1 MFNLVPA
8 VPALC
13 LMSSGGHGGASDGI
27 QGPELVAVVP
37 SSDHPCHN
45 KGSGWQEGLI

>member
-27 QGPELVAVVP
+27 QGPKLVA
-37 SSDHPCHN
+37 DHSCHN
-45 KGSGWQEGLI
+45 KGPGWQEGLI